1 MTGLTMN
8 AAGIAE
14 TELEYL
20 NVAAQ
25 AVTQSGGDKALDAL
39 GWWEFLPHLDDP
51 DARLA
56 VFALFR
62 AQGAALASSAAIGG
76 LLAQPFAN
84 EFGFAPGEVISAVTR
99 RSPRRG
105 DVHIVVGDVA
115 GRRLLVD
122 MPGLGVA
129 LVDEVELR
137 RIDVPGRLQLADFEA
152 STANLILPE
161 AAAAPLRAQAVVLG
175 RIALALE
182 MLGAADA
189 AVSLAIEYSG
199 QREQF
204 GQPIGSFQAVRH
216 LLAWARTDCV
226 AIETVARSAVAM
238 GAAMPKCF
246 DAALK
251 ALAGRNG
258 RKACERALQVFGGIG
273 FTAEH
278 DHHHFHG
285 RVLALDSLLGTSAAL
300 TNELGAWMRT
310 ERRDPHWAAAIRSVL

>member
-1 MTGLTMN
+1 MTN
-8 AAGIAE
+8 AQ
-14 TELEYL
+14 EYL
-20 NVAAQ
+20 AVATQ
-25 AVTQSGGDKALDAL
+25 AVTQSGGDNALDAL
-39 GWWEFLPHLDDP
+39 GWWDFLPHLDDP
-51 DARLA
+51 DARQA
-56 VFALFR
+56 VFAIFR
-62 AQGAALASSAAIGG
+62 AQGAQLASSVAIGG
-76 LLAQPFAN
+76 LMAQPFAH
-84 EFGFAPGEVISAVTR
+84 EFGFAPGEVVSAIPR

-105 DVHIVVGDVA
+105 DVHVTVGDTA

-129 LVDEVELR
+129 VVDDVELR
-137 RIDVPGRLQLADFEA
+137 SIDVPGRLPFADFEA
-152 STANLILPE
+152 ATANLILPE
-161 AAAAPLRAQAVVLG
+161 AAAAPLRAQAVALG
-175 RIALALE
+175 RVALALE

-189 AVSLAIEYSG
+189 CVNLAIEYSG

-226 AIETVARSAVAM
+226 AIETVTRSAVAL
-238 GAAMPKCF
+238 GSDMPEQF
-246 DAALK
+246 DLAVK

-285 RVLALDSLLGTSAAL
+285 RVLALDGLLGTSAEL
-300 TNELGAWMRT
+300 TNELGRWIRT
-310 ERRDPHWAAAIRSVL
+310 ERRDPQWAAAIRSV

>member
-1 MTGLTMN
+1 MSN
-8 AAGIAE
+8 E
-14 TELEYL
+14 QEYL
-20 NVAAQ
+20 AVSMQ
-25 AVTQSGGDKALDAL
+25 AVAQSGGDKALDAL
-39 GWWEFLPHLDDP
+39 GWWDMLGHLDDP

-56 VFALFR
+56 VYALFR
-62 AQGAALASSAAIGG
+62 AQGAALGSSAAIGG
-76 LLAQPFAN
+76 LLAQPFAK
-84 EFGFAPGEVISAVTR
+84 EFEFAPGEVISAITR
-99 RSPRRG
+99 HSPRRG
-105 DVHIVVGDVA
+105 DVHVVVGDAA

-122 MPGLGVA
+122 MPGLGGA
-129 LVDEVELR
+129 LVDKAELQA
-137 RIDVPGRLQLADFEA
+137 IDVPGRLAVAEVEA
-152 STANLILPE
+152 ATATLILPE
-161 AAAAPLRAQAVVLG
+161 AAAAPLRAQAVALG
-175 RIALALE
+175 RVALAME

-189 AVSLAIEYSG
+189 CVSLAIEYSG

-204 GQPIGSFQAVRH
+204 GKPIGSFQAVRH

-238 GAAMPKCF
+238 GTAMPDQF

-285 RVLALDSLLGTSAAL
+285 RVLALDALLGTSAGL
-300 TNELGAWMRT
+300 TNELGRWMRT
-310 ERRDPHWAAAIRSVL
+310 ERRDPEWAAAIRSV